1 MSKGGFSEKKMA
13 ILDVKNLIH
22 KYIAY
27 EDSQDE
33 SQEIKEEIKAI
44 DDISFHVEKGEF
56 IAILGRNGSGK
67 SSLAKH
73 INGLLMPT
81 EGAVYVK
88 GMDTKDYRN
97 LLNIRQSAGIVFQ
110 NPDNQIVGTIVEEDV
125 AFGPENMGVP
135 SEDIWKRITRALE
148 GVGMSA
154 YKEAS
159 PNHLS
164 GGQKQRIA
172 IAGIMAMEP
181 ECIVLDEPTAMLD
194 PQGRRHVLTL
204 VKELNQ
210 EKKITILMVT
220 HHMQEVLLADRII
233 VMDHGKIVMDGT
245 PKEIFSR
252 VEELKKLGLEVP
264 YATELAYELRKEGVP
279 LSEDITTR
287 EELVEEL
294 CQFV

>member
-1 MSKGGFSEKKMA
+1 MA
-13 ILDVKNLIH
+13 MIQIKNLIH
-22 KYIAY
+22 KYMTY
-27 EDSQDE
+27 GDSEEEVQ
-33 SQEIKEEIKAI
+33 EIKAI
-44 DDISFHVEKGEF
+44 DDLDLSVQKGEF

-88 GMDTKDYRN
+88 GMDTRDRLQILK
-97 LLNIRQSAGIVFQ
+97 IRQSAGIVFQ
-110 NPDNQIVGTIVEEDV
+110 NLDNQIVGTIVEEDV
-125 AFGPENMGVP
+125 AFGPENMGKPV
-135 SEDIWKRITRALE
+135 EDIWRRVTKALSD
-148 GVGMSA
+148 VGMLA
-154 YKEAS
+154 YKESS
-159 PNHLS
+159 PNRLS

-194 PQGRRHVLTL
+194 PQGRHHVLSL
-204 VKELNQ
+204 VKELNR

-220 HHMQEVLLADRII
+220 HHMEEVLLADRII
-233 VMDHGKIVMDGT
+233 VMSEGKIVSDGT
-245 PKEIFSR
+245 PKEVFSK
-252 VEELKKLGLEVP
+252 VEMLKSLGLEVP
-264 YATELAYELRKEGVP
+264 YAAELAYELRKEGVP
-279 LSEDITTR
+279 LSDEIITK

>member
-1 MSKGGFSEKKMA
+1 MA
-13 ILDVKNLIH
+13 MIQIKNLIH
-22 KYIAY
+22 KYMTY
-27 EDSQDE
+27 GDSEEEVQ
-33 SQEIKEEIKAI
+33 EIKAI
-44 DDISFHVEKGEF
+44 DDLDLSVQKGEF

-88 GMDTKDYRN
+88 GMDTRDHSQILK
-97 LLNIRQSAGIVFQ
+97 IRQSAGIVFQ

-125 AFGPENMGVP
+125 AFGPENMGKPV
-135 SEDIWKRITRALE
+135 EDIWRRVTKALSD
-148 GVGMSA
+148 VGMLA
-154 YKEAS
+154 YKESS
-159 PNHLS
+159 PNRLS

-194 PQGRRHVLTL
+194 PQGRQHVLSL
-204 VKELNQ
+204 VKELNR

-220 HHMQEVLLADRII
+220 HHMEEVLLADRII
-233 VMDHGKIVMDGT
+233 VMSEGKIVSDGT
-245 PKEIFSR
+245 PKEVFSK
-252 VEELKKLGLEVP
+252 VEMLKSLGLEVP
-264 YATELAYELRKEGVP
+264 YAAELAYELRKEGVP
-279 LSEDITTR
+279 LSDEIITK

>member
-1 MSKGGFSEKKMA
+1 MA
-13 ILDVKNLIH
+13 MIQIKNLIH
-22 KYIAY
+22 KYMTY
-27 EDSQDE
+27 GDSEEEVQ
-33 SQEIKEEIKAI
+33 EIKAI
-44 DDISFHVEKGEF
+44 DDLDLSVQKGEF

-88 GMDTKDYRN
+88 GMDTRDHSQILK
-97 LLNIRQSAGIVFQ
+97 IRQSAGIVFQ

-125 AFGPENMGVP
+125 AFGPENMGKPV
-135 SEDIWKRITRALE
+135 EDIWQRVTKALSD
-148 GVGMSA
+148 VGMLA
-154 YKEAS
+154 YKDSS
-159 PNHLS
+159 PNRLS

-194 PQGRRHVLTL
+194 PQGRQHVLSL
-204 VKELNQ
+204 VKELNR

-220 HHMQEVLLADRII
+220 HHMEEVLLADRII
-233 VMDHGKIVMDGT
+233 VMSEGKIVSDGT
-245 PKEIFSR
+245 PKEVFSK
-252 VEELKKLGLEVP
+252 VEMLKSLGLEVP
-264 YATELAYELRKEGVP
+264 YAAELAYELRKEGVP
-279 LSEDITTR
+279 LSDEIITK

>member
-1 MSKGGFSEKKMA
+1 MA
-13 ILDVKNLIH
+13 MIQIKNLIH
-22 KYIAY
+22 KYMTY
-27 EDSQDE
+27 GDSEEEVQ
-33 SQEIKEEIKAI
+33 EIKAI
-44 DDISFHVEKGEF
+44 DDLDLSVQKGEF

-88 GMDTKDYRN
+88 GMDTREHSQILK
-97 LLNIRQSAGIVFQ
+97 IRQSAGIVFQ

-125 AFGPENMGVP
+125 AFGPENMGKPV
-135 SEDIWKRITRALE
+135 EDIWQRVTKALSD
-148 GVGMSA
+148 VGMLA
-154 YKEAS
+154 YKESS
-159 PNHLS
+159 PNRLS

-194 PQGRRHVLTL
+194 PQGRQHVLSL
-204 VKELNQ
+204 VKELNR

-220 HHMQEVLLADRII
+220 HHMEEVLLADRII
-233 VMDHGKIVMDGT
+233 VMSEGKIVSDGT
-245 PKEIFSR
+245 PKEVFSK
-252 VEELKKLGLEVP
+252 VEMLKSLGLEVP
-264 YATELAYELRKEGVP
+264 YAAELAYELRKEGVP
-279 LSEDITTR
+279 LSDEIITK

>member
-1 MSKGGFSEKKMA
+1 MA
-13 ILDVKNLIH
+13 MIQIKNLIH
-22 KYIAY
+22 KYMTY
-27 EDSQDE
+27 GDSEEEVQ
-33 SQEIKEEIKAI
+33 EIKAI
-44 DDISFHVEKGEF
+44 DDLDLSVQKGEF

-88 GMDTKDYRN
+88 GMDTRDHSQILK
-97 LLNIRQSAGIVFQ
+97 IRQSAGIVFQ

-125 AFGPENMGVP
+125 AFGPENMGKPV
-135 SEDIWKRITRALE
+135 EDIWQRVTKALSD
-148 GVGMSA
+148 VGMLA
-154 YKEAS
+154 YKESS
-159 PNHLS
+159 PNRLS

-194 PQGRRHVLTL
+194 PQGRQHVLSL
-204 VKELNQ
+204 VKELNR

-220 HHMQEVLLADRII
+220 HHMEEVLLADRII
-233 VMDHGKIVMDGT
+233 VMSEGKIVSDGT
-245 PKEIFSR
+245 PKEVFSK
-252 VEELKKLGLEVP
+252 VEMLKSLGLEVP
-264 YATELAYELRKEGVP
+264 YAAELAYELRKEGVP
-279 LSEDITTR
+279 LSDEIITK

>member
-1 MSKGGFSEKKMA
+1 MA
-13 ILDVKNLIH
+13 MIQIKNLIH
-22 KYIAY
+22 KYMTY
-27 EDSQDE
+27 GDSE
-33 SQEIKEEIKAI
+33 EEIQEIKAI
-44 DDISFHVEKGEF
+44 NDLDLSVQKGEF

-88 GMDTKDYRN
+88 GMDTRDRSQILK
-97 LLNIRQSAGIVFQ
+97 IRQSAGIVFQ

-125 AFGPENMGVP
+125 AFGPENMGKP
-135 SEDIWKRITRALE
+135 MEDIWRRVTKALSD
-148 GVGMSA
+148 VGMLA
-154 YKEAS
+154 YKESS
-159 PNHLS
+159 PNRLS

-194 PQGRRHVLTL
+194 PQGRQHVLSL
-204 VKELNQ
+204 VKELNR

-220 HHMQEVLLADRII
+220 HHMEEVLLADRII
-233 VMDHGKIVMDGT
+233 VMSEGKIVSDGT
-245 PKEIFSR
+245 PKEVFSK
-252 VEELKKLGLEVP
+252 VEMLKSLGLEVP
-264 YATELAYELRKEGVP
+264 YAAELAYELRKEGVP
-279 LSEDITTR
+279 LSEEIITK

>member
-1 MSKGGFSEKKMA
+1 MA
-13 ILDVKNLIH
+13 MIQIKNLIH
-22 KYIAY
+22 KYMTY
-27 EDSQDE
+27 GDSEEEVQ
-33 SQEIKEEIKAI
+33 EIKAI
-44 DDISFHVEKGEF
+44 DDLDLSVQKGEF

-88 GMDTKDYRN
+88 GMDTRDRLQILK
-97 LLNIRQSAGIVFQ
+97 IRQSAGIVFQ

-125 AFGPENMGVP
+125 AFGPENMGKPV
-135 SEDIWKRITRALE
+135 EDIWRRVTKALSD
-148 GVGMSA
+148 VGMLA
-154 YKEAS
+154 YKESS
-159 PNHLS
+159 PNRLS

-194 PQGRRHVLTL
+194 PQGRQHVLSL
-204 VKELNQ
+204 VKELNR

-220 HHMQEVLLADRII
+220 HHMEEVLLADRII
-233 VMDHGKIVMDGT
+233 VMSEGKIVSDGT
-245 PKEIFSR
+245 PKEVFSK
-252 VEELKKLGLEVP
+252 VEMLKSLGLEVP
-264 YATELAYELRKEGVP
+264 YAAELAYELRKEGVP
-279 LSEDITTR
+279 LSDEIITK